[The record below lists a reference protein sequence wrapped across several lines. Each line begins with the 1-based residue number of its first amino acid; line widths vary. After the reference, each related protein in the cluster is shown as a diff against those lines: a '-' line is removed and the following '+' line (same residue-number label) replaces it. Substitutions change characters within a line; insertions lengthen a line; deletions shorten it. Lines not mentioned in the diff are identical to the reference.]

1 MKSFVRFFFSLII
14 LTLAISFTYA
24 AIPTAVSVS
33 SLETKQTL
41 PAEKPLTLTDCY
53 HLALKQSEII
63 GQDAELIKEA
73 EAHFVQALGA
83 ILPHVTFESTIE
95 RQDKGSNNVSS
106 FIPVGNTSQRT
117 FIFKQMLFSGFKEF
131 AGMAGAHLERSQR
144 ENEKA
149 RAEQLLFVDVADA
162 FYLLLEEQED
172 FKTLLS
178 IKKALLDRIEQLN
191 ERERIGRSRRS
202 EVVNTETQLYSVEAD
217 IELSKGQVD
226 LARQLLEFL
235 VGRPVSEIADI
246 GESFPSFL
254 KPEIEFTSR
263 ADTRRDVRATKD
275 AWEVAKKGVAIARAD
290 FFPTIS
296 AETDYF
302 THRTTLPTDQKWDAL
317 LTIDV
322 PIFQGT
328 ETIGAVKA
336 ARAQAKFAE
345 LQFQRTKR
353 LALTDILDAYASL
366 NYDLL
371 RVKALNKALKAAEMN
386 YLLQNEDYKLS
397 VVNNLDV
404 LAAIQSLQNT
414 RRNYIHSYY
423 ETKRFYWQLLIA
435 SGEEIQVI

>member
-1 MKSFVRFFFSLII
+1 MKSSGRFFLIVLFLSLSACFVC
-14 LTLAISFTYA
+14 TGAALAV
-24 AIPTAVSVS
+24 PV
-33 SLETKQTL
+33 
-41 PAEKPLTLTDCY
+41 EKPLTLVDCY

-63 GQDAELIKEA
+63 GQDAELVKEA

-83 ILPHVTFESTIE
+83 ILPHVSFESTIE
-95 RQDKGSNNVSS
+95 REDKGSNNMPS
-106 FIPVGNTSQRT
+106 FTPIGNTSQRN
-117 FIFKQMLFSGFKEF
+117 FIFKQLLFAGFREF
-131 AGMAGAHLERSQR
+131 AGMAGAHLERNQR

-172 FKTLLS
+172 LKTLFS
-178 IKKALLDRIEQLN
+178 IKTALLDRIGQLN
-191 ERERIGRSRRS
+191 DRERVGRSRRS

-217 IELSKGQVD
+217 IELSKSQVD

-235 VGRPVSEIADI
+235 VGRSVSEVADT
-246 GESFPSFL
+246 GESVPSFL
-254 KPEIEFTSR
+254 KPENEYTSR
-263 ADTRRDVRATKD
+263 ADTRRDVKATKD
-275 AWEVAKKGVAIARAD
+275 AWEVAKKGVVIARAD

-336 ARAQAKFAE
+336 AQTQARFAE
-345 LQFQRTKR
+345 LEFQRTKR
-353 LALTDILDAYASL
+353 LALTDIRDAYVRL
-366 NYDLL
+366 DYDLL
-371 RVKALNKALKAAEMN
+371 RIKALNKALKAAEMN

-404 LAAIQSLQNT
+404 LAAIQTLQNT

-435 SGEEIQVI
+435 AGEEIQTI

>member
-1 MKSFVRFFFSLII
+1 MKSFGRFFLIV
-14 LTLAISFTYA
+14 LLLGLSACFVYAGVALA
-24 AIPTAVSVS
+24 V
-33 SLETKQTL
+33 
-41 PAEKPLTLTDCY
+41 PAEKPLTLVDCY

-63 GQDAELIKEA
+63 GQDAELVKEA

-83 ILPHVTFESTIE
+83 ILPHVSFESTIE
-95 RQDKGSNNVSS
+95 RQDKGHGAGGPSVV
-106 FIPVGNTSQRT
+106 PVGNSSQRN
-117 FIFKQMLFSGFKEF
+117 FIFKQLLFSGFREF

-162 FYLLLEEQED
+162 FYLFLEEQED
-172 FKTLLS
+172 LNTLFS
-178 IKKALLDRIEQLN
+178 IKQALLDRIGQLN
-191 ERERIGRSRRS
+191 ERERVGRSRRS

-217 IELSKGQVD
+217 IELSRGQVD
-226 LARQLLEFL
+226 VARQLLEFL
-235 VGRPVSEIADI
+235 VGRPVIEVADV

-254 KPEIEFTSR
+254 KPETEYTSR
-263 ADTRRDVRATKD
+263 ADTRRDVKATKD
-275 AWEVAKKGVAIARAD
+275 AWEVAKKGVVIARAD

-302 THRTTLPTDQKWDAL
+302 THLTTQPTDQKWDAF

-336 ARAQAKFAE
+336 AQTQARFAE
-345 LQFQRTKR
+345 LEFRRTKR
-353 LALTDILDAYASL
+353 LALTDIRDSYVSL
-366 NYDLL
+366 NYDIL

-414 RRNYIHSYY
+414 RRGYIHSFY

-435 SGEEIQVI
+435 AGEEIQTI